1 MDIYLVES
9 EVEGEG
15 TVFLGGVRQMARI
28 FERPTHVLEVT
39 HKLIDETL
47 PDKRMFPNIT
57 DPDGKARAFLGILN
71 RATVVKIRLGDEPT
85 ESTSE
90 RLPLFEQFPEL
101 RTIIEK
107 KGYTL

>member
-9 EVEGEG
+9 ENEQEGM
-15 TVFLGGVRQMARI
+15 VFLGGIQRMARI
-28 FERPTHVLEVT
+28 FERSIHVREVV
-39 HKLIDETL
+39 HKLIDQTL

-57 DPDGKARAFLGILN
+57 DPNGEQGAFLSLLN

-101 RTIIEK
+101 RTIIQK